1 MTFQRRWKKRG
12 AHLLDAPPS
21 CRCPK
26 IVPWYALVLD
36 VDWFARAQGESGRT
50 ANRVANLVGCRVR
63 PDVNRRCGW
72 RDGCAARLG
81 ARHFDAH
88 WGEDVEGQERHQLVD
103 EAELRLD
110 PRRAVRALRG
120 RRDRARWHE
129 PENPACGKRLF
140 DDLSRGFEAGI
151 DGGVVA

>member
-50 ANRVANLVGCRVR
+50 ANRVANLFGCRVR
-63 PDVNRRCGW
+63 PDGKLESAVHGHLLASGRQGAAAKVSPAAVN
-72 RDGCAARLG
+72 
-81 ARHFDAH
+81 
-88 WGEDVEGQERHQLVD
+88 LVPGL
-103 EAELRLD
+103 ETR
-110 PRRAVRALRG
+110 
-120 RRDRARWHE
+120 
-129 PENPACGKRLF
+129 
-140 DDLSRGFEAGI
+140 
-151 DGGVVA
+151 